1 VVEDEI
7 FNELFF
13 EKFDLPHVIQVL
25 TMIQEK
31 EYQIQTIESS
41 NIQSMSHLSQAI
53 LLEYSGGSV
62 EIVRPDQPRRI
73 ITEVVANRLVKSKL
87 RLICF
92 WCGQYEAVRTIE
104 LVDESPKCPKCES
117 KYLAA
122 AHTSARDLRRLFNA
136 RKQRKELNE
145 EENRKLDRAFRS
157 AELVITHGKRALVA
171 LAGIGVG
178 PTTAARV
185 LRFAYKEWPDFIQA
199 IIAAERKFAETRD
212 FW

>member
-1 VVEDEI
+1 
-7 FNELFF
+7 
-13 EKFDLPHVIQVL
+13 VL
-25 TMIQEK
+25 TTIQEK
-31 EYQIQTIESS
+31 ERHIQTLESS
-41 NIQSMSHLSQAI
+41 NVQTMSPLSQAI

-62 EIVRPDQPRRI
+62 EIVRPDQPRRVI
-73 ITEVVANRLVKSKL
+73 IEVVANRLLKSKI

-104 LVDESPKCPKCES
+104 LLDESPKCPKCGS

-122 AHTSARDLRRLFNA
+122 AHINARDLRRLFNA
-136 RKQRKELNE
+136 RKQRKELTE
-145 EENRKLDRAFRS
+145 EENRRLDRAFRS

-171 LAGIGVG
+171 LAGIGIG

-199 IIAAERKFAETRD
+199 IVKAERKFAETRD
-212 FW
+212 YW